1 MAHASTDTA
10 VTVRRLSDVSA
21 VDITAS
27 RADNPAAF
35 GTVSRSILVYAAW
48 ASVFVYLAF
57 AFWYFDFARMFQPS
71 ENAQRLLAAMFRWED
86 MATWQYANIYRG
98 IAETLAMAFLG
109 TFLASLVALIVGFLA
124 ARNVVRIPVFRHT
137 IRRILD
143 VFRGVDQL
151 VWALVFVRAVG
162 LGPLAGVLAIFIS
175 DIGTLSKLY
184 SEAIENIDRK
194 QVEGIKATGAGQV
207 RTIRFGIL
215 PQVFPVFL
223 SQSLYFL
230 ESNTR
235 SATILGI
242 VGAGGI
248 GMIIIERFRATLYD
262 QVVFVVIN
270 VLILVAIIDWVSK
283 KIRMK
288 FIGEVGH

>member
-1 MAHASTDTA
+1 MATIT
-10 VTVRRLSDVSA
+10 RLSDITENDIRA
-21 VDITAS
+21 VEADQPDLFGYSRRQLLIHATWAIT
-27 RADNPAAF
+27 F
-35 GTVSRSILVYAAW
+35 I
-48 ASVFVYLAF
+48 YLF
-57 AFWYFDFARMFQPS
+57 WSLWYFDFARLFDLSDSAM
-71 ENAQRLLAAMFRWED
+71 RLLRAFFVWED
-86 MATWQYANIYRG
+86 METWQYANIYRG

-109 TFLASLVALIVGFLA
+109 TFLASCGALFIGFLA
-124 ARNVVRIPVFRHT
+124 ARNVVRFTLFRQ
-137 IRRILD
+137 IVRRILD
-143 VFRGVDQL
+143 VFRGIDQL

-175 DIGTLSKLY
+175 DLGTLSKLY

-194 QVEGIKATGAGQV
+194 QVEGVKATGAGPIRQ
-207 RTIRFGIL
+207 IRFGIL

-262 QVVFVVIN
+262 QVAFVVIN
-270 VLILVAIIDWVSK
+270 VLILVAIIDWVSR
-283 KIRMK
+283 KIRMS
-288 FIGEVGH
+288 FIGEVRD

>member
-1 MAHASTDTA
+1 MTA
-10 VTVRRLSDVSA
+10 EEVAAARTS
-21 VDITAS
+21 
-27 RADNPAAF
+27 NPDAF
-35 GTVSRSILVYAAW
+35 GDSRRSLLVYGAW
-48 ASVFVYLAF
+48 AITGIYLLW
-57 AFWYFDFARMFQPS
+57 AFWYFDFAKLLEPS
-71 ENAQRLLAAMFRWED
+71 ENAQRLLVALFRWED
-86 MATWQYANIYRG
+86 MGSWQYANIYRG

-124 ARNVVRIPVFRHT
+124 ARNIVRFGLWRHT
-137 IRRILD
+137 VRRILD

-194 QVEGIKATGAGQV
+194 QVEGIKSTGAGPV

-262 QVVFVVIN
+262 QVLFVVIN
-270 VLILVAIIDWVSK
+270 VLILVAIIDWISK
-283 KIRMK
+283 FIRMK
-288 FIGEVGH
+288 FIGEQRD

>member
-1 MAHASTDTA
+1 MAIARP
-10 VTVRRLSDVSA
+10 VRTLADISA
-21 VDITAS
+21 DQIKAA
-27 RADNPAAF
+27 RADNPDAF
-35 GTVSRSILVYAAW
+35 GNASRSLLVYGVW
-48 ASVFVYLAF
+48 ASVFIYLAF
-57 AFWYFDFARMFQPS
+57 AFWYFDFGRMFAPS
-71 ENAQRLLAAMFRWED
+71 ENAQRLLAAMFRWQD
-86 MATWQYANIYRG
+86 METWQYGNIYRG

-109 TFLASLVALIVGFLA
+109 TFMASLVALIVGFLA

-137 IRRILD
+137 VRRILD

-194 QVEGIKATGAGQV
+194 QVEGVKATGAGPV

-215 PQVFPVFL
+215 PQVLPVFL